1 VLFCSAKLCLSL
13 GRMKAHPLRP
23 LTPEEIRLAA
33 DVVRGSAPFPEEP
46 LFERIQLHEPPK
58 EAWLANK
65 VSSREAEVC
74 IFRSSSLGVWKLI
87 ISLPDR
93 QVVDKKFYP
102 EARPMIQLEQFIAIE
117 EAVRSCPAFVNACKK
132 RGMEDLSLVC
142 IDPWSAGSFGSPE
155 EQNRHLALAFCW
167 LRTRLHD
174 NLYAHP
180 IEGLYAMVD
189 VLKNE
194 VVCVHDLGITP
205 IPQTECNY
213 EPLLRD
219 DLRPRMKPLRI
230 LQEEGPSFT
239 LHEHSLSWD
248 RWTAVIGFNAREGI
262 TLHDICYG
270 GRPVARRM
278 SLVEMVVPYGTPAA
292 PHYRKNVF
300 DVGEYGIGKL
310 ANSLRRNCD
319 CVGHVVYLDA
329 HLSSMRGDVLTI
341 PNAICIHEEDAGLLW
356 KHWDF
361 RTDRAETRRGRR
373 LVISSIST
381 VCNYEYA
388 SYWYFRQD
396 GVIEFEM
403 RATGVINTVACLPGQ
418 PSRYGAEVMPGVE
431 GQIHQHYFC
440 VRIDIS
446 IDGDRNSIVECNTQA
461 EDEALNP
468 FGNAYFVVETPL
480 RRELEA
486 CRRANPTT
494 HRYWKVLNAEKLNKV
509 HRPVAYK
516 LEPTHALTP
525 FLKPDAPSGRRSQF
539 IQNHLW
545 VTAYHPDERFPAGE
559 FVNLSD
565 GQDSIAE
572 FVQKNRDLEQADLVL
587 WHVFGLHHLPRT
599 EDFPVQPA
607 MSTGF
612 MLQPCGFFDENPAIN
627 LPPPV
632 DTRSNDCNACE

>member
-1 VLFCSAKLCLSL
+1 
-13 GRMKAHPLRP
+13 MKAHPLTP

-33 DVVRGSAPFPEEP
+33 EVVRSGAPFPEEP

-58 EAWLANK
+58 EHW
-65 VSSREAEVC
+65 VWGEVGPREAEVFV
-74 IFRSSSLGVWKLI
+74 FRPSGLGVWMLVV
-87 ISLPDR
+87 SLAEKR
-93 QVVDKKFYP
+93 VVGKKFYP
-102 EARPMIQLEQFIAIE
+102 EARPMIQLEQFVSIE
-117 EAVRSCPAFVNACKK
+117 EAVRRDSNFIEACKK
-132 RGMEDLSLVC
+132 RGIEDLDLVC

-155 EQNRHLALAFCW
+155 EEGRHLALAFCW
-167 LRTRLHD
+167 VRTREHD

-180 IEGLYAMVD
+180 IEGLFAMVD
-189 VLKNE
+189 VITNE
-194 VVCVHDLGITP
+194 VVRVHDLRNVP
-205 IPQTECNY
+205 LPRTECNY

-219 DLRPRMKPLRI
+219 DIRPRMKPLRI
-230 LQEEGPSFT
+230 LQDEGPSFS
-239 LHEHSLSWD
+239 LHDHSLEWD
-248 RWTAVIGFNAREGI
+248 KWSVVIGFNAREGI
-262 TLHDICYG
+262 TLHDVRYD
-270 GRPVARRM
+270 GRAIARRL
-278 SLVEMVVPYGTPAA
+278 SLVEMVVPYGTPVA

-310 ANSLRRNCD
+310 ANSLKLNCD
-319 CVGHVVYLDA
+319 CIGHVVYLDA

-396 GVIEFEM
+396 GAVEFEM
-403 RATGVINTVACLPGQ
+403 RATGVINTVACLPGE

-440 VRIDIS
+440 VRMDLS
-446 IDGDRNSIVECNTQA
+446 IDGDQNSIVECNTRA
-461 EDEALNP
+461 EDDALNP
-468 FGNAYFVVETPL
+468 FGNAYFIEETPL

-486 CRRANPTT
+486 CRRADPAT
-494 HRYWKVLNAEKLNKV
+494 HRYWKVLNPNKLNRVGK
-509 HRPVAYK
+509 PVAYK
-516 LEPTHALTP
+516 LEPSDVLTP
-525 FLKPDAPSGRRSQF
+525 FLKPDSPSGRRSGF

-545 VTAYHPDERFPAGE
+545 VTAYHSDERFPAGE
-559 FVNLSD
+559 FVNLSS
-565 GQDSIAE
+565 GQDGIAA
-572 FVQKNRDLEQADLVL
+572 FVQQNRNLENADLVV
-587 WHVFGLHHLPRT
+587 WHVFGLHHLPRP

-627 LPPPV
+627 LPPQ
-632 DTRSNDCNACE
+632 RSACSENCNPFG